1 MHESVGRFGWMSGQF
16 LRHRPRRRRGPLALL
31 VGLSLFGTAGLRAQ
45 EVEPVTPAAQT
56 QIVRQAAFTLWWPQY
71 DRLMRQF
78 LRNTPPDAGESE
90 LLLPTPSSFY
100 REIEILGR
108 ILNPALGQLT
118 LYSVTTEGDLFQA
131 LFVVGESSRAWPLVN
146 RADPV
151 AFQKEMSNAYVDA
164 VNALLDREKVAP
176 ASAEEALKLAR
187 FVVEVF
193 YNFDYRYTP
202 ASVDSLTFAEL
213 NLVRVLESIDEIP
226 QGLRRFD
233 SDGGNALL
241 YGKIPDRARNSVT
254 PPRVQ
259 REAAGAFDIAFY
271 SWHPQSGE
279 LKRWQIRLAGGQFES
294 LKDQTVEKW
303 ASFTVEDF

>member
-1 MHESVGRFGWMSGQF
+1 MPEQL
-16 LRHRPRRRRGPLALL
+16 LRHCPRQRRGPLAVL

-45 EVEPVTPAAQT
+45 DVEPVTPVAQT
-56 QIVRQAAFTLWWPQY
+56 QVVRQAAFTLWWPQY
-71 DRLMRQF
+71 ERLMRQF
-78 LRNTPPDAGESE
+78 LRNTPTDAGQIA
-90 LLLPTPSSFY
+90 LPPPTPSGFY

-108 ILNPALGQLT
+108 IINPALGGVT
-118 LYSVTTEGDLFQA
+118 LYSVTTEGDIFQA

-146 RADPV
+146 RVDPA
-151 AFQKEMSNAYVDA
+151 AFQQEVSNAYVDA
-164 VNALLDREKVAP
+164 VNALLDREQVAP
-176 ASAEEALKLAR
+176 DSAEEALKLAR

-233 SDGGNALL
+233 SEGDSALL

-254 PPRVQ
+254 PPRV
-259 REAAGAFDIAFY
+259 RSDEAGMFDIAFY
-271 SWHPQSGE
+271 SWNPQSGE
-279 LKRWQIRLAGGQFES
+279 LKRWEIRLADGQFES

>member
-1 MHESVGRFGWMSGQF
+1 MPGQF
-16 LRHRPRRRRGPLALL
+16 LRHRPRRRRGPLAVL
-31 VGLSLFGTAGLRAQ
+31 VGLSLFGTAELWAQ
-45 EVEPVTPAAQT
+45 EVEPVTPVAQT

-78 LRNTPPDAGESE
+78 VRNTPPDAGEIA
-90 LLLPTPSSFY
+90 LPLPTPSGFY

-108 ILNPALGQLT
+108 ILNPALGQVA

-146 RADPV
+146 RADPA

-164 VNALLDREKVAP
+164 VNALLDRERVTP

-233 SDGGNALL
+233 SEGGNALL

-259 REAAGAFDIAFY
+259 REDGDAFDIAFY

-279 LKRWQIRLAGGQFES
+279 LKRWEIRLAGGQFES